1 MQVRRKLL
9 SRSLLLAL
17 VVAVSVGWLGSR
29 DDDTYV
35 LDSTVGSIAL
45 NKVSEGNMLALVEL
59 NDADGDIVSTETLI
73 GGPLVIN
80 FWFTTCE
87 PCRREF
93 PVLVAA
99 AKAHDE
105 LRFVGVNLND
115 PPETAMAFATFYGAT
130 FEMLFDRDGRL
141 TSAMGVAT
149 APVTLLVDSGGLVRR
164 QLTGEVTAE
173 MLESAIREAFP
184 S

>member
-1 MQVRRKLL
+1 MRVRRKLL
-9 SRSLLLAL
+9 TRSLLAAI
-17 VVAVSVGWLGSR
+17 VVAVSVGWWWSR
-29 DDDTYV
+29 DDDAYV
-35 LDSTVGSIAL
+35 LDPTAGSIAL
-45 NKVSEGNMLALVEL
+45 NKVSEGGMLALVDLKNAE
-59 NDADGDIVSTETLI
+59 GDDVSTESLI
-73 GGPLVIN
+73 GRPLVIN

-93 PVLVAA
+93 PVLVDAA
-99 AKAHDE
+99 ERHRDV
-105 LRFVGVNLND
+105 RFIGVNLND
-115 PPETAMAFATFYGAT
+115 SADTAMAFAASYGAT

-173 MLESAIREAFP
+173 TLESAIREAFP